1 MTKFK
6 QSVVNIPEICAQ
18 KGVRNVIISPGS
30 RSAPLTLAFLR
41 HPGIT
46 CRTIVDERSAAFVA
60 LGLAQQIEAPVALI
74 CTSGTA
80 ALNYAPAVAEAF
92 YQQIPLLVL
101 TADRPPEWIGQND
114 GQTIVQQQLFAPHCR
129 AALELPVDDSHSDA
143 RWHSERIVS
152 EAINRT
158 QWPVP
163 GPVHINV
170 PLREPLYPAQEL
182 TYETDVKTISLVQP
196 QAFLAVATWQA
207 LLSEWTETRKK
218 LIVAGLARPNES
230 LNKTLATLQKGGDCV
245 LIADVVSNCHNCHP
259 VQHADMILGTSA
271 ESLQC
276 DLMPDLLVTFGGAV
290 VSKNLKLLLRK
301 YKPRRHWQVQ
311 LDSAC
316 VDTFQSLTHILPVT
330 PEYFFDTL
338 QKRVPDGRAQ
348 DHEYFSRWQEMAN
361 RAQRTLDAFLGHA
374 PHCELLTMAAV
385 LTQLPP
391 ESCLQLGNSSIVR
404 LANLVSLAAT
414 KGLSV
419 NSNRGTSGIDG
430 TVSTAVGAA
439 LATDSITT
447 LITGDLAF
455 FYDRNALWNRYVP
468 PNLRVVVFNNGG
480 GGIFRILDGS
490 STLPELAPHFEVEHE
505 LRAKN
510 VARDHGLQYR
520 YCDSAEAL
528 VGALPEF
535 FAPGNRAALLE
546 VGFDKKVNADAFMK
560 FRSMMREIK

>member
-41 HPGIT
+41 HPEIT
-46 CRTIVDERSAAFVA
+46 CRTMVDERSAAFVA
-60 LGLAQQIEAPVALI
+60 LGLAQQLEAPVALI

-129 AALELPVDDSHSDA
+129 GAFELPVDDSHSDA
-143 RWHSERIVS
+143 RWHAERIVS

-170 PLREPLYPAQEL
+170 PLREPLYPTQEL
-182 TYETDVKTISLVQP
+182 TYETGVKTISLAQP
-196 QAFLAVATWQA
+196 QALLAEATWQA
-207 LLSEWTETRKK
+207 LLSEWSETRKK
-218 LIVAGLARPNES
+218 LIVAGLGRPNEN
-230 LNKTLATLQKGGDCV
+230 LNRTLAALQKDGDCI
-245 LIADVVSNCHNCHP
+245 LIADVASNCHNCHP

-271 ESLQC
+271 ENLQR

-301 YKPRRHWQVQ
+301 YKPRRHWQLQ

-330 PEYFFDTL
+330 PESFFEAL
-338 QKRVPDGRAQ
+338 QKKVSDARTQ
-348 DHEYFSRWQEMAN
+348 DNEYVSRWQEMAN
-361 RAQRTLDAFLGHA
+361 RAQQTLDAFLGHA
-374 PHCELLTMAAV
+374 PHCELLAMAAV
-385 LTQLPP
+385 LSQLPP

-404 LANLVSLAAT
+404 FASLVSLAAT
-414 KGLSV
+414 KGLCV

-455 FYDRNALWNRYVP
+455 FYDRNALWHRYVP
-468 PNLRVVVFNNGG
+468 PNLRIVVFNNGG

-505 LRAKN
+505 LRAEN
-510 VARDHGLQYR
+510 VARDHGLLYR
-520 YCDSAEAL
+520 YCDSAETF

-546 VGFDKKVNADAFMK
+546 VSFDKKVSADAFME
-560 FRSMMREIK
+560 FRSMMREIR